1 MFEKIGIPLLA
12 FFIGLALPAFK
23 VAEMAGVILTQST
36 TITTLSGEKVE
47 LTEANGRLVRS
58 LEEQTAKVSAWEAE
72 AERKKKAAAE
82 ALAEANR
89 KAEEWRVK
97 YRKLLSDPP
106 DNPNDQAASL
116 EARMKAYLEARAT
129 P

>member
-12 FFIGLALPAFK
+12 FFIGLGIPAYK
-23 VAEMAGVILTQST
+23 LVESMGVIHELVGANAQLVVDKANL
-36 TITTLSGEKVE
+36 TLSNSE
-47 LTEANGRLVRS
+47 LKAS
-58 LEEQTAKVSAWEAE
+58 LEEQTAKVTEWEAE

-82 ALAEANR
+82 ALAEANK
-89 KAEEWRVK
+89 KAEEWRAK

-129 P
+129 L

>member
-1 MFEKIGIPLLA
+1 MLEKIGIPLLA
-12 FFIGLALPAFK
+12 FLIGLTLPAFQI
-23 VAEMAGVILTQST
+23 AEMAGAISHQST
-36 TITTLSGEKVE
+36 TIATLSGEKAKLTVSNSE
-47 LTEANGRLVRS
+47 LKAS
-58 LEEQTAKVSAWEAE
+58 LEEQTAKVSEWEAE

-89 KAEEWRVK
+89 KAEEWRAK

-106 DNPNDQAASL
+106 DNPSDQAASL

>member
-1 MFEKIGIPLLA
+1 MLEKLVVPVLLVLVGA
-12 FFIGLALPAFK
+12 ILPTVKAVSLMSENHELILANAQLVVDKATLTASNSELK
-23 VAEMAGVILTQST
+23 AG
-36 TITTLSGEKVE
+36 
-47 LTEANGRLVRS
+47 
-58 LEEQTAKVSAWEAE
+58 LEEQTAKVSEWEAE